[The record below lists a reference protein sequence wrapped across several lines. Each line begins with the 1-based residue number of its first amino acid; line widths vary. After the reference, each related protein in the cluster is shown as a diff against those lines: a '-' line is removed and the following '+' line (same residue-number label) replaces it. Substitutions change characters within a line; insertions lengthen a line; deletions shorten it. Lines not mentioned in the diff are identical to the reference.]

1 MNRIITISR
10 QFGAGGRSVGKLV
23 AEKLGIECYDGIL
36 VDKLAEETGFEKEY
50 IKDTG
55 DSSLESKLMSFFSG
69 HAGAAQ
75 QDYLW
80 LAESRIIERLAEKG
94 PCVIIGRSAD
104 FMLRHHEN
112 VVNVFLHASMEYRI
126 HRIMEIYGEKERIN
140 EKVLNDMDKRRAAYY
155 QFYTDRKWGDA
166 ANYTLTLDTSV
177 IGVEKCAEIIVK
189 ACQ

>member
-1 MNRIITISR
+1 M
-10 QFGAGGRSVGKLV
+10 GKLV

-104 FMLRHHEN
+104 FMLRH
-112 VVNVFLHASMEYRI
+112 LHASMEYRI
-126 HRIMEIYGEKERIN
+126 HRIREIYGEKERIN

-166 ANYTLTLDTSV
+166 ANYTLTLDTGV

-189 ACQ
+189 VCQ